1 MIVVCARESPRS
13 AIISTR
19 SRKLSLERRY
29 QRTQRTIISRSKWRP
44 LKSSSMLSTR
54 QLYRS
59 NNQPAS
65 YAALTQFAPEP
76 LVLSR
81 PCFLIHG
88 GSEFWT
94 SRGAIDDGRETY
106 GACQNLTRPV
116 AAPSGSSHIHQ
127 CWRPSRVRICAP
139 VLLATSKTSCGGTY
153 GSSVAWINSAGRRD
167 AVASSFA
174 R

>member
-1 MIVVCARESPRS
+1 VSQRLGTI
-13 AIISTR
+13 
-19 SRKLSLERRY
+19 LEKVTCFHR
-29 QRTQRTIISRSKWRP
+29 
-44 LKSSSMLSTR
+44 
-54 QLYRS
+54 
-59 NNQPAS
+59 
-65 YAALTQFAPEP
+65 
-76 LVLSR
+76 LSR

-139 VLLATSKTSCGGTY
+139 VRLATSKNKLRRHVRIFGCMDQQRAGLATVSKTPTITALKTFA
-153 GSSVAWINSAGRRD
+153 AWRLSFCESENRRD
-167 AVASSFA
+167 QDRDSRRRHMTRSAPRSRSAAWATRTQPTSAASA
-174 R
+174 